1 MHCLVGALYFLTT
14 WLAMAGAAATTVVPQ
29 YRVFDLVLSNTNT
42 SVRKPTATVYSVACD
57 SPSGDHIIHDSRQRT
72 LSHLPQ
78 ACAHQCP
85 TRVGSQLYPL
95 R

>member
-1 MHCLVGALYFLTT
+1 MHCLVGALYFLAT

-57 SPSGDHIIHDSRQRT
+57 SPSGDHIIQRQPPTYTLPPTPSVRPPVPYSSR
-72 LSHLPQ
+72 
-78 ACAHQCP
+78 
-85 TRVGSQLYPL
+85 
-95 R
+95 